1 MQAVIPAQPNFD
13 LVTLLSNAFSYT
25 PITAWLV
32 DDSAGYLTAMPI
44 TADWRDN
51 NPDQNKIIRFPD
63 GSINFIAGPIFPR
76 GQEAE
81 ALAHAVKLR
90 EKQFEKAT
98 HSFLAAVMDL
108 PRPAGA
114 PRSAS

>member
-1 MQAVIPAQPNFD
+1 
-13 LVTLLSNAFSYT
+13 
-25 PITAWLV
+25 
-32 DDSAGYLTAMPI
+32 MPI

-90 EKQFEKAT
+90 EKQSEKAN
-98 HSFLAAVMDL
+98 SQF
-108 PRPAGA
+108 PRRRYGFASTRWRA
-114 PRSAS
+114 SAS

>member
-1 MQAVIPAQPNFD
+1 
-13 LVTLLSNAFSYT
+13 
-25 PITAWLV
+25 
-32 DDSAGYLTAMPI
+32 MPI

-90 EKQFEKAT
+90 ENFERAN
-98 HSFLAAVMDL
+98 SEL
-108 PRPAGA
+108 PRRRHGFALTRWRAEIGDLS
-114 PRSAS
+114 RES